1 MLLLFC
7 SVYILVLFRV
17 CSCFVIGR
25 WSRDGCVIRTVYH
38 QREHHGTIFQSTF
51 NHKPSIP
58 IIFCP
63 PATPFVLALRI
74 QQRPNA
80 IKGNHRL
87 KIFNLFLPSQALP
100 LLWLGLAWLFLFFFF
115 FSFGSF
121 LFCFFFFSCLSVFNC
136 TVATQNSETKNA
148 LKFQKMAYI
157 LAYVVFLLYLCV
169 IL

>member
-7 SVYILVLFRV
+7 SVFILVLFRV
-17 CSCFVIGR
+17 CSCLVIGR

-87 KIFNLFLPSQALP
+87 KIFNLFLPCQALP
-100 LLWLGLAWLFLFFFF
+100 LLWLGLAWLFLFLFFFWF
-115 FSFGSF
+115 FSFLLF
-121 LFCFFFFSCLSVFNC
+121 LFQLFVCL
-136 TVATQNSETKNA
+136 
-148 LKFQKMAYI
+148 
-157 LAYVVFLLYLCV
+157 
-169 IL
+169 